1 MCFRVRVR
9 IRFHAKRLLMLLP
22 HVATYFVYREES
34 LHANVQIASGAGVS
48 AQRLQAV
55 YWRPSQSC
63 GGADQRH
70 RELLVL
76 YRDQPIGVRPERVSI
91 TDIQILVMYW

>member
-55 YWRPSQSC
+55 Y
-63 GGADQRH
+63 
-70 RELLVL
+70 
-76 YRDQPIGVRPERVSI
+76 
-91 TDIQILVMYW
+91 

>member
-48 AQRLQAV
+48 AQLASESILWGR
-55 YWRPSQSC
+55 RPT
-63 GGADQRH
+63 AW
-70 RELLVL
+70 ELLVL